1 MVKKGD
7 GDVFDGRWILGELKG
22 QGFVG
27 QHMFLHIQERRGT
40 IFEGVSQE
48 AYFQIFGLQ
57 GGGGIEL
64 FLGLIGQGEFGGRGD
79 GGPSPEGEG
88 RAVIGFG

>member
-1 MVKKGD
+1 
-7 GDVFDGRWILGELKG
+7 
-22 QGFVG
+22 
-27 QHMFLHIQERRGT
+27 MFLHIQERRGT

-48 AYFQIFGLQ
+48 AYFQILGLQ

-64 FLGLIGQGEFGGRGD
+64 FLGLVGQGEFGSRGD